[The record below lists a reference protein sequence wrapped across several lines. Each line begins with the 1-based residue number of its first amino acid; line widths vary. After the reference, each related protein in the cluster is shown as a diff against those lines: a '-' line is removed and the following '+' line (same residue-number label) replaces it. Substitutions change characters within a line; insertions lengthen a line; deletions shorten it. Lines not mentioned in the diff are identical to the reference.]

1 MSDIMVY
8 HSYCNG
14 CSEVGWLSVG
24 RNIARPSANI
34 YFAWG
39 QRSRLL
45 LDHCW
50 IVVCVYVFIVF
61 IFSSSCVHICC
72 VSSTV

>member
-45 LDHCW
+45 L
-50 IVVCVYVFIVF
+50 
-61 IFSSSCVHICC
+61 
-72 VSSTV
+72 